1 MKKTINILLVMLITF
16 LLSSCVTSQT
26 DVNQAK
32 HELWIIE
39 LEEDTIDSWTNIDME
54 IEKAKDEISKDGKMH
69 IQTELGIMGA
79 KEEIVLVSNKIKG
92 ILNVKKNI

>member
-1 MKKTINILLVMLITF
+1 MLITF

-39 LEEDTIDSWTNIDME
+39 LEEDTIDSW
-54 IEKAKDEISKDGKMH
+54 
-69 IQTELGIMGA
+69 
-79 KEEIVLVSNKIKG
+79 
-92 ILNVKKNI
+92 